1 MIKTKIE
8 AGEKP
13 GLIDTKSIVI
23 NTYMPSNSHI
33 HTIYSNDAEEVEKLV
48 DDRNKSYGFIISL
61 MMKKL
66 GYDKIKKNDL
76 VYFSAESPNSP
87 KYIGSFK
94 GFGVVDW
101 TSSGAPIFEL
111 NTVNSWC
118 IGSTEY
124 TRNGDLPHFIDS
136 KFYRFIPKLD
146 WYDNDV
152 VITPDDYVR
161 PVTSQEKE
169 QYVEAFNK
177 RYGLHS

>member
-23 NTYMPSNSHI
+23 NTYMPSNFHI
-33 HTIYSNDAEEVEKLV
+33 HTIYSNDAEAVEKLV
-48 DDRNKSYGFIISL
+48 DERDKNRDFIIQL
-61 MMKKL
+61 MTAKL

-94 GFGVVDW
+94 GFNIVDW
-101 TSSGAPIFEL
+101 TNSGAPIFEL
-111 NTVNSWC
+111 ETINSWC

-124 TRNGDLPHFIDS
+124 TRKGDLPHFIDD

-146 WYDNDV
+146 WYASDIV
-152 VITPDDYVR
+152 VSHDDYVR
-161 PVTSQEKE
+161 PVTSEEKE
-169 QYVEAFNK
+169 QYIKAFHK
-177 RYGLHS
+177 RYDL